1 MSEADNPTTPRK
13 RSSHRPVGFGPTPS
27 RDKHDLARESEL
39 PPDGA
44 AISPLSPD
52 TDPTLSSPGTIL
64 GASLEATDAPAMT
77 SPAGADSSP
86 TAPNT
91 SAFSTPDLA
100 ASAAAVTEA
109 SVADLDTPLDT
120 PEPIATADWVSRL
133 TSEFEASTANGEWET
148 QIQQIQEQNLRLQEQ
163 NRELL
168 EQKAILDIT
177 LEETQ
182 AALQLQMTRSQ
193 NQETLLVQQAQALA
207 ESQTQTSSLYRDLE
221 LAQQTAQRQQIMIE
235 TLTEQLEGS
244 QERIAQLEQDV
255 ATAQVHINEKVHA
268 LMQAEMTCRDLK
280 TRLSRQQ
287 RYALQFK
294 TALERCLD
302 MPALRRSMFNASS
315 TSTGTNP
322 ATDTTG
328 EPDLSALALG
338 NESAEA
344 LEDSSAE
351 RPHDHGGVIPALTH
365 LEANLAG
372 SSADLNLAEVS
383 SHLHSLLNEAAA
395 SSPLEVSDAAFLA
408 SDLAVGDV
416 SEEGV
421 GDRDATI
428 VPSLEADMPAVA
440 FLSAR
445 EVDRASLDQVDE
457 VPAEGAAAAPRTEA
471 RAAGPASPV
480 AEAEVEAEASQAE
493 GAPQAAPA
501 SQSPEVASF
510 PADRMQ
516 AELWRRFNQWAAV
529 AEVDESAA
537 PPTVG
542 PEAESPA
549 TPVTEPASVA
559 EVVVPPLPTSSQR
572 GIQPLRPSPQIP
584 RFVSQWSEAV
594 GRTSPAAS
602 QAAPV
607 ANQAAPVADEPS
619 MTPVTSFTVSRR
631 RPNDQPSPT
640 PAQPQGEAMGTAS
653 EVKRGATQVMKRI
666 ELPDPQGESAAANQ
680 TTPVA
685 EVSEADFQAM
695 ANWPSPLVY
704 PLRSAKKRQSLAA
717 IDLPNFARP
726 HS

>member
-13 RSSHRPVGFGPTPS
+13 RSSHRPAGFGPTPS
-27 RDKHDLARESEL
+27 RDKHDLARKPEL

-44 AISPLSPD
+44 DVLPLSTAPD
-52 TDPTLSSPGTIL
+52 PALSGPGTRP
-64 GASLEATDAPAMT
+64 GASLETSLAATDEPAT
-77 SPAGADSSP
+77 PSP

-91 SAFSTPDLA
+91 PVFSAPDLA
-100 ASAAAVTEA
+100 ASTAAVTEA
-109 SVADLDTPLDT
+109 SATDLDTPLDT
-120 PEPIATADWVSRL
+120 PEPIATAAWVSQL
-133 TSEFEASTANGEWET
+133 TSEFEASTANEGWET
-148 QIQQIQEQNLRLQEQ
+148 QLQQIQEQNLRLQEQ

-287 RYALQFK
+287 SYALQFK

-302 MPALRRSMFNASS
+302 MPALRRSMFNATSA
-315 TSTGTNP
+315 STGANP
-322 ATDTTG
+322 VTDATG

-351 RPHDHGGVIPALTH
+351 RPHDHGGAIPALTH

-372 SSADLNLAEVS
+372 SAADLDLAEVS

-395 SSPLEVSDAAFLA
+395 SSPLEVSDAPSLVSELA
-408 SDLAVGDV
+408 GGDV
-416 SEEGV
+416 AEEPV

-428 VPSLEADMPAVA
+428 VPSPKMDMPAVA

-445 EVDRASLDQVDE
+445 EGDRASLDQVDE

-471 RAAGPASPV
+471 RAAGPVSPV
-480 AEAEVEAEASQAE
+480 AEAEVEAEAPQAE
-493 GAPQAAPA
+493 GAPQAAPV
-501 SQSPEVASF
+501 SQSPEVTAF

-516 AELWRRFNQWAAV
+516 AELWQRFNQWAAV
-529 AEVDESAA
+529 AEVDEAAA
-537 PPTVG
+537 PTVV

-549 TPVTEPASVA
+549 APVTEPASA
-559 EVVVPPLPTSSQR
+559 TEVVVPPLPTSSQR

-594 GRTSPAAS
+594 GRTPPAAS
-602 QAAPV
+602 QASS
-607 ANQAAPVADEPS
+607 VADEPS
-619 MTPVTSFTVSRR
+619 MAPVTSFT
-631 RPNDQPSPT
+631 
-640 PAQPQGEAMGTAS
+640 
-653 EVKRGATQVMKRI
+653 
-666 ELPDPQGESAAANQ
+666 
-680 TTPVA
+680 
-685 EVSEADFQAM
+685 
-695 ANWPSPLVY
+695 
-704 PLRSAKKRQSLAA
+704 
-717 IDLPNFARP
+717 
-726 HS
+726 